1 MNKSIIFTEQEA
13 NALLILID
21 IAIRTKGI
29 EAAEAGVILTKK
41 IKESFKE
48 NIKEEEVKESDKKDK

>member
-1 MNKSIIFTEQEA
+1 MNKSINFTEQEA

-21 IAIRTKGI
+21 IAIKTRGI

-48 NIKEEEVKESDKKDK
+48 DIKEEKEEIKEK